1 MKPHARKLARTL
13 GISAVIALGVAGC
26 SNPENR
32 PDPQPADSAA
42 DSAADSTADA
52 AAGSNT
58 ASESAGAGT
67 ETGSATASDS
77 ANGSKTASSASES
90 ESGSASASESTG
102 KSSEKSSGKSTEKSS
117 GKSTDKSSEKSGSQ
131 KSSSEKSSKSSGK
144 SSSSKSS
151 SSKSSSSKEPTP
163 AADLGYG
170 ETIEPTITDGFY
182 RIALPDGSLCEL
194 PETVAP
200 GEDGLRCLLN
210 IDKPLK
216 DVNGDMTR
224 GIVFRN
230 GMFTP
235 DEQLS
240 TTEAAEAF
248 MERNDSAEELK
259 GAQATA
265 FAGYS
270 VVAESADEIAFVGA
284 TDDGFGTFFIAG
296 QAVSPFWN
304 PTPAWIEA
312 PTIAEYLQRIIAAD
326 EKAGRR

>member
-52 AAGSNT
+52 AA
-58 ASESAGAGT
+58 SESAGAGS

-151 SSKSSSSKEPTP
+151 SSKEPTP
-163 AADLGYG
+163 AADLGFG

-312 PTIAEYLQRIIAAD
+312 PTIAEYLQHIIAAD

>member
-42 DSAADSTADA
+42 DAAADSTADA
-52 AAGSNT
+52 AA
-58 ASESAGAGT
+58 SESAGAGS
-67 ETGSATASDS
+67 ETGSATASES
-77 ANGSKTASSASES
+77 ANGSKTAS
-90 ESGSASASESTG
+90 SASESTG

-117 GKSTDKSSEKSGSQ
+117 GKSTDKSSEKS
-131 KSSSEKSSKSSGK
+131 SKSSG
-144 SSSSKSS
+144 KSS

-259 GAQATA
+259 GAQATT

-304 PTPAWIEA
+304 PTPAWIEP
-312 PTIAEYLQRIIAAD
+312 PTLAEYLQRIIAAD

>member
-52 AAGSNT
+52 AAGSNA
-58 ASESAGAGT
+58 ASESAGAGS
-67 ETGSATASDS
+67 ETGSATASES
-77 ANGSKTASSASES
+77 ENGSKTAS
-90 ESGSASASESTG
+90 SASESTG

-151 SSKSSSSKEPTP
+151 SSKEPTP
-163 AADLGYG
+163 AAELGYG

-270 VVAESADEIAFVGA
+270 VVAEAADEIAFVGA

>member
-13 GISAVIALGVAGC
+13 GISVVIALSVAGC

-52 AAGSNT
+52 AAT
-58 ASESAGAGT
+58 EADSAA
-67 ETGSATASDS
+67 SATSSDS
-77 ANGSKTASSASES
+77 ASASES
-90 ESGSASASESTG
+90 ESGSASASESAG

-117 GKSTDKSSEKSGSQ
+117 GTSTDKSSEKSGSQ
-131 KSSSEKSSKSSGK
+131 KSSSEKSSKSSG
-144 SSSSKSS
+144 KSS

>member
-32 PDPQPADSAA
+32 PDPQPANSVA

-52 AAGSNT
+52 AA
-58 ASESAGAGT
+58 T
-67 ETGSATASDS
+67 ETDSAASDKSSDS
-77 ANGSKTASSASES
+77 ASTSES
-90 ESGSASASESTG
+90 ESGSATASESASESTS
-102 KSSEKSSGKSTEKSS
+102 KSA
-117 GKSTDKSSEKSGSQ
+117 GKSTDKSSEKSSGTSTG
-131 KSSSEKSSKSSGK
+131 KSSK
-144 SSSSKSS
+144 SSSKSS

>member
-52 AAGSNT
+52 AAT
-58 ASESAGAGT
+58 EADSA
-67 ETGSATASDS
+67 ASDS
-77 ANGSKTASSASES
+77 AASATSTDSASASES

-131 KSSSEKSSKSSGK
+131 KSSSEKSNKSSG
-144 SSSSKSS
+144 KSS

>member
-42 DSAADSTADA
+42 DSAADSTANA
-52 AAGSNT
+52 AAGSSA
-58 ASESAGAGT
+58 ASESAGAGS
-67 ETGSATASDS
+67 ETGSATASES
-77 ANGSKTASSASES
+77 ATSATSSD
-90 ESGSASASESTG
+90 SASASESTG

-131 KSSSEKSSKSSGK
+131 KSSSEKSSKSSG
-144 SSSSKSS
+144 KSS

-216 DVNGDMTR
+216 DVNGEMTR

-284 TDDGFGTFFIAG
+284 TEDGFGTFFIAG

>member
-13 GISAVIALGVAGC
+13 GISAVIALSVAGC

-52 AAGSNT
+52 AAT
-58 ASESAGAGT
+58 EADSA
-67 ETGSATASDS
+67 ASDS
-77 ANGSKTASSASES
+77 AASATSSDSASASEA

-102 KSSEKSSGKSTEKSS
+102 KSSEKSSGKSTGKSS

-131 KSSSEKSSKSSGK
+131 KSSSEKSSKSSG
-144 SSSSKSS
+144 KSS

>member
-32 PDPQPADSAA
+32 PDPQPADSTA

-52 AAGSNT
+52 AAGSNA
-58 ASESAGAGT
+58 ASESAGAGS
-67 ETGSATASDS
+67 ETGSATASES
-77 ANGSKTASSASES
+77 ANGSKTAS
-90 ESGSASASESTG
+90 SASESTG

-131 KSSSEKSSKSSGK
+131 KSSSEKSSKSSG
-144 SSSSKSS
+144 KSS

-284 TDDGFGTFFIAG
+284 TEDGFGTFFIAG

>member
-13 GISAVIALGVAGC
+13 GISAVIALSVAGC

-52 AAGSNT
+52 AAGSNA
-58 ASESAGAGT
+58 ASESAGAGS
-67 ETGSATASDS
+67 ETGSATASATS
-77 ANGSKTASSASES
+77 AD
-90 ESGSASASESTG
+90 SASASESTG

-131 KSSSEKSSKSSGK
+131 KSSKSSG
-144 SSSSKSS
+144 KSS

>member
-52 AAGSNT
+52 AA
-58 ASESAGAGT
+58 SESAGAGS
-67 ETGSATASDS
+67 ETGSATASES
-77 ANGSKTASSASES
+77 ATSATSSD
-90 ESGSASASESTG
+90 SASASGSTG

-117 GKSTDKSSEKSGSQ
+117 GKSTDKSSEKTGSQ
-131 KSSSEKSSKSSGK
+131 KSSSEKSSKSSG
-144 SSSSKSS
+144 KSS

-284 TDDGFGTFFIAG
+284 TEDGFGTFFIAG

>member
-42 DSAADSTADA
+42 DSTADA
-52 AAGSNT
+52 AAT
-58 ASESAGAGT
+58 EADSAA
-67 ETGSATASDS
+67 SATSSD
-77 ANGSKTASSASES
+77 
-90 ESGSASASESTG
+90 SASASESTG
-102 KSSEKSSGKSTEKSS
+102 KSSEKSSGKSTGKSS

-131 KSSSEKSSKSSGK
+131 KSSSEKSSKSSG
-144 SSSSKSS
+144 KSS

>member
-42 DSAADSTADA
+42 DSPADSTADA
-52 AAGSNT
+52 AAT
-58 ASESAGAGT
+58 EADSAA
-67 ETGSATASDS
+67 SATSSDS
-77 ANGSKTASSASES
+77 ASASES

-144 SSSSKSS
+144 SSSKTT
-151 SSKSSSSKEPTP
+151 SSSKEPTP

>member
-52 AAGSNT
+52 AAGSNA
-58 ASESAGAGT
+58 ASESAGAGS
-67 ETGSATASDS
+67 ETGSATASES
-77 ANGSKTASSASES
+77 ANGSKTAS
-90 ESGSASASESTG
+90 SASESTG

-117 GKSTDKSSEKSGSQ
+117 GKSTDKSSEKSGSR
-131 KSSSEKSSKSSGK
+131 KSSLEKSSKSSG
-144 SSSSKSS
+144 KSS

-284 TDDGFGTFFIAG
+284 TDGGFGTFFIAG

>member
-32 PDPQPADSAA
+32 PDPQPANSVA

-52 AAGSNT
+52 AA
-58 ASESAGAGT
+58 T
-67 ETGSATASDS
+67 ETDSAASDKSSDS
-77 ANGSKTASSASES
+77 ASTSES
-90 ESGSASASESTG
+90 ESGSATASESASESTS
-102 KSSEKSSGKSTEKSS
+102 KSA
-117 GKSTDKSSEKSGSQ
+117 GKSTDKSSEKSSGTSTG
-131 KSSSEKSSKSSGK
+131 KSSK
-144 SSSSKSS
+144 SSSKSS

-270 VVAESADEIAFVGA
+270 VVAEAADEIAFVGA

>member
-1 MKPHARKLARTL
+1 MKPHARNLARTL
-13 GISAVIALGVAGC
+13 GISAVIALSVAGC

-42 DSAADSTADA
+42 DSAADTTADA
-52 AAGSNT
+52 AAT
-58 ASESAGAGT
+58 EADSA
-67 ETGSATASDS
+67 ASDS
-77 ANGSKTASSASES
+77 AASATSTDSASASDS
-90 ESGSASASESTG
+90 ESGSASASEST
-102 KSSEKSSGKSTEKSS
+102 GKSTEKSS

-131 KSSSEKSSKSSGK
+131 KSSSEKSSKSSG
-144 SSSSKSS
+144 KSS

>member
-52 AAGSNT
+52 AA
-58 ASESAGAGT
+58 SESAGAGS
-67 ETGSATASDS
+67 ETSSATASES
-77 ANGSKTASSASES
+77 ATSATSSD
-90 ESGSASASESTG
+90 SASASESTG

-117 GKSTDKSSEKSGSQ
+117 GKSTDKSSD

-151 SSKSSSSKEPTP
+151 SSKEPTS
-163 AADLGYG
+163 AADLGFG

-284 TDDGFGTFFIAG
+284 TEDGFGTFFIAG

>member
-32 PDPQPADSAA
+32 PDPQPADSTA

-52 AAGSNT
+52 AA
-58 ASESAGAGT
+58 SESAGAGS
-67 ETGSATASDS
+67 ETGSATASES
-77 ANGSKTASSASES
+77 AASES
-90 ESGSASASESTG
+90 AASDTSSDSASASESTG

-117 GKSTDKSSEKSGSQ
+117 GKSTDKSSEKTGSQ

-151 SSKSSSSKEPTP
+151 SSKEPTP
-163 AADLGYG
+163 AADLGDG

-259 GAQATA
+259 GAQAIA

>member
-13 GISAVIALGVAGC
+13 GISAVITLGVAGC

-32 PDPQPADSAA
+32 PDPQPADNAA
-42 DSAADSTADA
+42 NSAADSTADA
-52 AAGSNT
+52 AA
-58 ASESAGAGT
+58 T
-67 ETGSATASDS
+67 ETDSAASDKSSDS
-77 ANGSKTASSASES
+77 ASTSES
-90 ESGSASASESTG
+90 ESGSATASESASESTS
-102 KSSEKSSGKSTEKSS
+102 KSA
-117 GKSTDKSSEKSGSQ
+117 GKSTDKSSEKS
-131 KSSSEKSSKSSGK
+131 SKSSGKSSSSK

-200 GEDGLRCLLN
+200 GEHGLRCLLN

-284 TDDGFGTFFIAG
+284 TEDGFGTFFIAG

-304 PTPAWIEA
+304 PTPAWVEV
-312 PTIAEYLQRIIAAD
+312 PTMQEYLERIIAAD

>member
-32 PDPQPADSAA
+32 PDPQPADNAA
-42 DSAADSTADA
+42 NSAADSTAHA
-52 AAGSNT
+52 AA
-58 ASESAGAGT
+58 T
-67 ETGSATASDS
+67 ETDSAASDKSSDS
-77 ANGSKTASSASES
+77 ASTSES
-90 ESGSASASESTG
+90 ESGSATASESASESTS
-102 KSSEKSSGKSTEKSS
+102 KSAG
-117 GKSTDKSSEKSGSQ
+117 KSSEKSGSQ
-131 KSSSEKSSKSSGK
+131 KSSKSSG
-144 SSSSKSS
+144 KSS

-259 GAQATA
+259 GAQAAA

>member
-13 GISAVIALGVAGC
+13 GISAVIALSVAGC

-42 DSAADSTADA
+42 DSTADA
-52 AAGSNT
+52 AAT
-58 ASESAGAGT
+58 EADSAA
-67 ETGSATASDS
+67 SATSTDS
-77 ANGSKTASSASES
+77 ASASES

-117 GKSTDKSSEKSGSQ
+117 GKSTDKSSEKS
-131 KSSSEKSSKSSGK
+131 SSEKSNKSSG
-144 SSSSKSS
+144 KSS

-248 MERNDSAEELK
+248 IERNDSAEELK

>member
-42 DSAADSTADA
+42 DSAVDSTADA
-52 AAGSNT
+52 AAGSNA
-58 ASESAGAGT
+58 ASESAGAGS
-67 ETGSATASDS
+67 ETGSATASES
-77 ANGSKTASSASES
+77 ANGSKTASSAS
-90 ESGSASASESTG
+90 GSTG

-117 GKSTDKSSEKSGSQ
+117 GKSTDKSSEKTGSQ
-131 KSSSEKSSKSSGK
+131 KSSSEKSSKSSG
-144 SSSSKSS
+144 KSS

-259 GAQATA
+259 GAQAIA

>member
-52 AAGSNT
+52 AA
-58 ASESAGAGT
+58 SESAGAGS
-67 ETGSATASDS
+67 ETGSATAS
-77 ANGSKTASSASES
+77 E
-90 ESGSASASESTG
+90 SASEST
-102 KSSEKSSGKSTEKSS
+102 GKSTEKSS

>member
-52 AAGSNT
+52 AAT
-58 ASESAGAGT
+58 EADSAA
-67 ETGSATASDS
+67 SATSTDS
-77 ANGSKTASSASES
+77 ASASES

-117 GKSTDKSSEKSGSQ
+117 GKSTNKSSEKSGSQ

-151 SSKSSSSKEPTP
+151 SSKEPTP
-163 AADLGYG
+163 AADLGDG
-170 ETIEPTITDGFY
+170 ETIEPTVTDGFY

>member
-42 DSAADSTADA
+42 DAAADSTADA
-52 AAGSNT
+52 AA
-58 ASESAGAGT
+58 SESAGAGS
-67 ETGSATASDS
+67 ETGSATTSES
-77 ANGSKTASSASES
+77 ANGSKTAS
-90 ESGSASASESTG
+90 SASESTG

-117 GKSTDKSSEKSGSQ
+117 GKSTNKSSEKSGSR
-131 KSSSEKSSKSSGK
+131 KSSSEKSSKSSG
-144 SSSSKSS
+144 KSS

>member
-52 AAGSNT
+52 AAGSNA
-58 ASESAGAGT
+58 ASESAGAGS
-67 ETGSATASDS
+67 ETGSATASES
-77 ANGSKTASSASES
+77 ATSATSSD
-90 ESGSASASESTG
+90 SASASESTG

-131 KSSSEKSSKSSGK
+131 KSSKSSG
-144 SSSSKSS
+144 KSS

>member
-52 AAGSNT
+52 AAGSNA
-58 ASESAGAGT
+58 ASESAGAGS
-67 ETGSATASDS
+67 ETGSATASATS
-77 ANGSKTASSASES
+77 AD
-90 ESGSASASESTG
+90 SASASESTG

-131 KSSSEKSSKSSGK
+131 KSSKSSG
-144 SSSSKSS
+144 KSS

-163 AADLGYG
+163 AADLGDG

>member
-52 AAGSNT
+52 AAGSNA
-58 ASESAGAGT
+58 ASESAGAGS
-67 ETGSATASDS
+67 ETGSATASES

-90 ESGSASASESTG
+90 T
-102 KSSEKSSGKSTEKSS
+102 GKSTEKSS

-163 AADLGYG
+163 AADLGFG

>member
-52 AAGSNT
+52 AAGSNA
-58 ASESAGAGT
+58 ASESAGAGS
-67 ETGSATASDS
+67 ETGSATASATS
-77 ANGSKTASSASES
+77 AD
-90 ESGSASASESTG
+90 SASASESTG

-131 KSSSEKSSKSSGK
+131 KSSSEKSSKSSG
-144 SSSSKSS
+144 KSS

>member
-52 AAGSNT
+52 AA
-58 ASESAGAGT
+58 SESAGAGS
-67 ETGSATASDS
+67 ETGSATASES
-77 ANGSKTASSASES
+77 ANGS

-102 KSSEKSSGKSTEKSS
+102 KSSEKSSGKSTGKSS
-117 GKSTDKSSEKSGSQ
+117 GKSTDKSSE
-131 KSSSEKSSKSSGK
+131 
-144 SSSSKSS
+144 KSS

>member
-13 GISAVIALGVAGC
+13 GISAVIALSVAGC

-52 AAGSNT
+52 AAT
-58 ASESAGAGT
+58 EADSAA
-67 ETGSATASDS
+67 SATSSDS
-77 ANGSKTASSASES
+77 ASASES

-144 SSSSKSS
+144 SSSKTT
-151 SSKSSSSKEPTP
+151 SSSKEPTP

-194 PETVAP
+194 PEAVAP

>member
-32 PDPQPADSAA
+32 PDPKPA

-52 AAGSNT
+52 AA
-58 ASESAGAGT
+58 T
-67 ETGSATASDS
+67 ETDSAASDKSSDS
-77 ANGSKTASSASES
+77 ASTSES
-90 ESGSASASESTG
+90 ESGSATASESASESTS
-102 KSSEKSSGKSTEKSS
+102 KSA
-117 GKSTDKSSEKSGSQ
+117 GKSTDKSSEKSSGTSTG
-131 KSSSEKSSKSSGK
+131 KSSKSSGK

-163 AADLGYG
+163 AADLGFG

-284 TDDGFGTFFIAG
+284 TEDGFGTFFIAG

>member
-52 AAGSNT
+52 AAT
-58 ASESAGAGT
+58 ESAGAGS
-67 ETGSATASDS
+67 ETGSATASES
-77 ANGSKTASSASES
+77 ATSATSSD
-90 ESGSASASESTG
+90 SASASESTG

-117 GKSTDKSSEKSGSQ
+117 GKSTDKSSEKS
-131 KSSSEKSSKSSGK
+131 SSSKSSKSSG
-144 SSSSKSS
+144 KSS

-284 TDDGFGTFFIAG
+284 TEDGFGTFFIAG

>member
-1 MKPHARKLARTL
+1 MKPHAWKLARTL

-52 AAGSNT
+52 AA
-58 ASESAGAGT
+58 SESAGAGS
-67 ETGSATASDS
+67 ETGSATASES
-77 ANGSKTASSASES
+77 ANGS

-102 KSSEKSSGKSTEKSS
+102 KSSEKSSGKSTGKSS
-117 GKSTDKSSEKSGSQ
+117 GKSTDK
-131 KSSSEKSSKSSGK
+131 SSEKSSKSSGK

-151 SSKSSSSKEPTP
+151 SSKEPTP
-163 AADLGYG
+163 AADLGFG

-259 GAQATA
+259 GAQATV

-270 VVAESADEIAFVGA
+270 VVAEAADEIAFVGA

>member
-42 DSAADSTADA
+42 DSAADSTANA
-52 AAGSNT
+52 AAGSSA
-58 ASESAGAGT
+58 ASESAGAGS
-67 ETGSATASDS
+67 ETGSATASES
-77 ANGSKTASSASES
+77 ATSATSSD
-90 ESGSASASESTG
+90 SASASESTG

-117 GKSTDKSSEKSGSQ
+117 GKSTDKSSG
-131 KSSSEKSSKSSGK
+131 KSSSEKSSKSSG
-144 SSSSKSS
+144 KSS

-216 DVNGDMTR
+216 DVNGEMTR

-312 PTIAEYLQRIIAAD
+312 PTIAEYLQHIIAAD

>member
-13 GISAVIALGVAGC
+13 GISAVIALSVAGC

-52 AAGSNT
+52 AAT
-58 ASESAGAGT
+58 EADSA
-67 ETGSATASDS
+67 ASDS
-77 ANGSKTASSASES
+77 AASATSTD
-90 ESGSASASESTG
+90 SASASESTG
-102 KSSEKSSGKSTEKSS
+102 KSSEKSSGKSTGKSS
-117 GKSTDKSSEKSGSQ
+117 GTSTDKSSEKSGSQ
-131 KSSSEKSSKSSGK
+131 KSSSEKSSKSSG
-144 SSSSKSS
+144 KSS

-248 MERNDSAEELK
+248 IERNDSAEELK

>member
-13 GISAVIALGVAGC
+13 GISAVIALSVAGC

-42 DSAADSTADA
+42 DSTADA
-52 AAGSNT
+52 AAT
-58 ASESAGAGT
+58 EADSAA
-67 ETGSATASDS
+67 SATSTDS
-77 ANGSKTASSASES
+77 ASASES

-151 SSKSSSSKEPTP
+151 SSKEPTP
-163 AADLGYG
+163 AADLGDG
-170 ETIEPTITDGFY
+170 ETIEPTVTDGFY

>member
-1 MKPHARKLARTL
+1 MKPHARKLVRTL
-13 GISAVIALGVAGC
+13 GISAVIALSVAGC

-42 DSAADSTADA
+42 DSAVDSTADA
-52 AAGSNT
+52 AA
-58 ASESAGAGT
+58 T
-67 ETGSATASDS
+67 ETDSAASATSTDS
-77 ANGSKTASSASES
+77 ASASES
-90 ESGSASASESTG
+90 ESDSASASESTG

-151 SSKSSSSKEPTP
+151 SSKEPTP
-163 AADLGYG
+163 AADLGFG

-259 GAQATA
+259 GAQAIA

>member
-1 MKPHARKLARTL
+1 MKTHARKLARTL

-32 PDPQPADSAA
+32 PDPQPADNAA
-42 DSAADSTADA
+42 NSAADSTADA
-52 AAGSNT
+52 AA
-58 ASESAGAGT
+58 T
-67 ETGSATASDS
+67 ETDSAASDKSSDS
-77 ANGSKTASSASES
+77 ASTSES
-90 ESGSASASESTG
+90 ESGSATASESASESTS
-102 KSSEKSSGKSTEKSS
+102 KSA
-117 GKSTDKSSEKSGSQ
+117 GKSTDKSSEKSSGTSTG
-131 KSSSEKSSKSSGK
+131 KSSKSSG
-144 SSSSKSS
+144 KSS

-216 DVNGDMTR
+216 DVNGQMTR

-259 GAQATA
+259 GAQATV

-284 TDDGFGTFFIAG
+284 TEDGFGTFFIAG